1 MLQVLLQQKVQQFE
15 FMLHP
20 MLRGKLLIG

>member
-1 MLQVLLQQKVQQFE
+1 MLQALLQQKVQQYE

>member
-1 MLQVLLQQKVQQFE
+1 MLQVLLQQKVQQYQT
-15 FMLHP
+15 MLHP